1 MRRYILLVLPFILQ
15 RVLVEAFSSATPSA
29 TSSPKLQSEETETNV
44 NFVDWIS
51 DAPDQIKTWKSLK
64 VKGEIPSYVEGTLV
78 RNGGGI
84 WTEDGTSQEEHK
96 MFSHIFDGLAK
107 IHAYKITKNDENNEA
122 SVQFQTRFL
131 EGEWY
136 NKYSQQQ
143 KLPVAI
149 GTGPVLDANQQPITG
164 FWQTLKVAT
173 NILDFDNTPVNIWDY
188 QPNASGGPYR
198 QIVAM
203 TDAPPRTTIQL
214 DSMNTL
220 SSSTMNP
227 LAKHAQGFELLCT
240 AHPLYAQNAPIGTAT
255 YTYNVAV
262 EIGIDGPRV
271 NLVQECTN
279 DVDVSDRTIVASFA
293 SEDGIPYF
301 HSFGIS
307 KNYAV
312 LVLQP
317 LRVDALDLPKT
328 VEKGFLR
335 GMQHVDKTR
344 IVVVDLHSQ
353 EIVLDQSIDEKIYF
367 YHSISTAELT
377 NENGQL
383 EVSLRLC
390 AYKTPD
396 QLTGEHQFM
405 RLEQAR
411 QGRDYRNK
419 IHKGGLFCDVVCNLE
434 EQSVTADWKED
445 IKQGFELP
453 VTRYSRSW
461 KDDFFHPS
469 SVKNPSE
476 RPHPRYTYAF
486 GAYALGSSDYDSWG
500 LFKFDLEENKVAGCY
515 SQDSVYISEP
525 AFVADPNGQDED
537 DGVLVTHA
545 YFGREQETKLLV
557 LDAKTMKILAEAS
570 TESRAPL
577 DFHGAWIPKSIFG
590 STR

>member
-434 EQSVTADWKED
+434 EQSVTVDWKED

-500 LFKFDLEENKVAGCY
+500 LFKFDLEENKVAGYY